1 MEENIIEVIP
11 TSDPMVD
18 IVIENK
24 SSINIEDIE
33 IDNNLYKAK
42 RLYLKEQRR
51 LKSKNSKLLSRL
63 FYRLATLCDIA

>member
-1 MEENIIEVIP
+1 MNIVEVIP

-18 IVIENK
+18 IVTESK
-24 SSINIEDIE
+24 YCINIEDIE

-51 LKSKNSKLLSRL
+51 LKSKNSRVLDKLKCKLV
-63 FYRLATLCDIA
+63 ALCGIS